1 MLKTSVVDLFSP
13 KPTRRF
19 FETRGVFL
27 DVLLKDAFGFALS
40 RNQTADMVKKK
51 KKDRKKDMG
60 FNWQTVCR

>member
-19 FETRGVFL
+19 LETHSVFL

-40 RNQTADMVKKK
+40 RNQTADTVKEEKRQEK
-51 KKDRKKDMG
+51 RHG
-60 FNWQTVCR
+60 I